1 MSFFEAVLFGLVQG
15 LTEFLPISSTAHIV
29 ITGYILGISTPGLGF
44 EVYLHMAS
52 LLAVIIYFRRD
63 LMWVVEGFFRWVLRS
78 GGPEDAVAGR
88 FAIYLGIAT
97 VITGGLGLL
106 LMKMM
111 GDSLKS
117 PPVVA
122 GALFCTAVALLLVE
136 RIQRVGGREI
146 GQVTGLDAVLVGLAQ
161 TVAVL
166 PGISRSGATL
176 IGGLALGLN
185 RDTAVRFSFLL
196 AIPVLAGSSVLAL
209 RDVTGGEL
217 LALGVSGLI
226 VSFVVSFAASWVS
239 IIWLIGFLKQ
249 RRLFWFS
256 VYLVL
261 LAAFVYF
268 AFPADSVF

>member
-1 MSFFEAVLFGLVQG
+1 MSFWEAVLFGLVQG
-15 LTEFLPISSTAHIV
+15 LSEFLPISSTAHIV

-52 LLAVIIYFRRD
+52 LLAVVIYFRRD
-63 LMWVVEGFFRWVLRS
+63 LMWVVEGFLRWFARR
-78 GGPEDAVAGR
+78 GGAEDAVAGR

-97 VITGGLGLL
+97 VLTGGLGLL

-122 GALFCTAVALLLVE
+122 GALFCTAIALLLVE
-136 RIQRVGGREI
+136 RIQRVGGRGI
-146 GQVTGLDAVLVGLAQ
+146 GEVSGLDAVLVGLAQ

-176 IGGLALGLN
+176 IGGLAVGLD

-196 AIPVLAGSSVLAL
+196 AIPVLVGSSVLAL
-209 RDVTGGEL
+209 RDITGGEL

-239 IIWLIGFLKQ
+239 IVWLIGFLKQ

-256 VYLVL
+256 IYLVL
-261 LAAFVYF
+261 LSGFVYF
-268 AFPADSVF
+268 GFPTDRGF

>member
-1 MSFFEAVLFGLVQG
+1 MSFWEAVLFGLVQG
-15 LTEFLPISSTAHIV
+15 LSEFLPISSTAHIV

-44 EVYLHMAS
+44 EIYLHMAS
-52 LLAVIIYFRRD
+52 LLAVMIYFRRD
-63 LMWVVEGFFRWVLRS
+63 LMWVVEGFLRWATRR
-78 GGPEDAVAGR
+78 GGAEDAVAGR
-88 FAIYLGIAT
+88 FAVYLGIAT
-97 VITGGLGLL
+97 VITGVLGLL

-136 RIQRVGGREI
+136 RIQRVGGRGINE
-146 GQVTGLDAVLVGLAQ
+146 VSGLDAVLVGLAQ

-176 IGGLALGLN
+176 IGGLAVGLD

-196 AIPVLAGSSVLAL
+196 AIPVLVGSSVLAL
-209 RDVTGGEL
+209 RDITGGDL

-226 VSFVVSFAASWVS
+226 VSFVVSFVASWVS
-239 IIWLIGFLKQ
+239 IVWLIGFLKQ

-256 VYLVL
+256 IYLVL
-261 LAAFVYF
+261 LSGFVYF
-268 AFPADSVF
+268 AFPTDRVF